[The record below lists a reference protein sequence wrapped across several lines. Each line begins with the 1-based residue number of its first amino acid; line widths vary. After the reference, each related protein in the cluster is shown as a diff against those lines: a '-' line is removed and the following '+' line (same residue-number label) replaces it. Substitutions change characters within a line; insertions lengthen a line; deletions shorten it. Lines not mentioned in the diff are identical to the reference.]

1 MKLSISSLA
10 FVVWLVLSVCV
21 VKPSFVSAE
30 LVSPATSEE
39 VRVNKPYDFVFLAVF
54 DTVNELPDWVPEKTV
69 KAEGLI
75 RLYNS
80 QYSRLDDSSRRVLQ
94 IRIRSDSTLQTSVF
108 LDPDYRNVIGASE
121 VFEAIR
127 KKLGAT
133 AA

>member
-1 MKLSISSLA
+1 MKLSISFLSFALC
-10 FVVWLVLSVCV
+10 LVLSVCA
-21 VKPSFVSAE
+21 VKPSFVLAE
-30 LVSPATSEE
+30 PVSSSNSEE

-54 DTVNELPDWVPEKTV
+54 DTVNELPDWVPEKTL

-80 QYSRLDDSSRRVLQ
+80 RYSRLDDSSRRVVQ

-127 KKLGAT
+127 KKFGVT